1 MSLKINR
8 QTNLEKLF
16 DEFAIDPTNTSN
28 NKSQNSEKDKQKK
41 NDSQKEKK

>member
-16 DEFAIDPTNTSN
+16 DEFAIDPTNKSN
-28 NKSQNSEKDKQKK
+28 DKTKDTEKDSQKK
-41 NDSQKEKK
+41 NDSPKKEN